1 MNRLIIVLLVTL
13 VSLLISAV
21 LDVSLSVYVL
31 ITIFALFYATVV
43 FLNVNG
49 TINNRLLENM
59 LRKVLFLSNDQ
70 EEELFKDEI
79 ERKFIYY
86 NIYLV
91 IFMILGIIGLLFYFN

>member
-91 IFMILGIIGLLFYFN
+91 VFMILGIIGLLFYFN